1 MKHAPRNQ
9 ELTLDAI
16 RQEVRNEMRQELR
29 VFAGGEFTSALE
41 TLRAEVVTE
50 FNKVRVA
57 EVIDHRAHQH
67 FADFPLD
74 EQGGHADTRDSRSS
88 RGSQVGINQDVIQT
102 RRGSIG
108 GSFRDDTSHEWA
120 HRHFRLS
127 RSKTFNKSWGESN
140 GKMFSSASTSSERA
154 SLYEEKRRGRRS
166 AMESTHSSQESWQHQ
181 QVIDENGR
189 EETFIEES
197 QETGRELTGDDPEYI
212 SMVPSQGLETMD
224 DDGFGPR
231 VLMRKL
237 GQPGHRGS
245 ARGSVASIPEKGD
258 EGMHGS
264 GEHPGFDPLGGAMN
278 MASPFLWVSEA
289 SGEPDR
295 GPSRMSGLRT
305 VTLRWVKDPIFD
317 ITFGLFVSLSAV
329 VLGFETDWEATH
341 PGTKV
346 PAFYQLSNAL
356 FAFVFAVEIGLRL
369 FAERRAFFSGSRCA
383 WNVFDLLLAVM
394 QIFEQAWHVFLWSTH
409 TESFDTQWLRYMRM
423 IRTGGRLLRLVR
435 ILRLMRLLHELRM
448 LCTSIIMSMKSLC
461 WTLALLCVLV
471 FSVSI
476 FFTEAVALTAQDQDK
491 DLESELWFGSVPRS
505 SLTLFECILGGISWD
520 EVVRPLISE
529 VSPLVGA
536 TFCLYVAFC
545 ALAVLNV
552 VTGIFVGK
560 AAKAA
565 EDEKDETLAFSIGDL
580 FYSDT
585 DKESHITFKEFS
597 SKLEHTDMQEY
608 FRDLNVDVSEA
619 RGLFRLLDVDGSGSV
634 DSDEIVSG
642 CLRLRGEAKAIELA
656 LLMQETRTLQDMVER
671 LASGQ
676 LAVERNL
683 SVLSSSLFSKARGH
697 CSVETSDLR
706 LSSLSEVA
714 MAARI

>member
-1 MKHAPRNQ
+1 MNRSPRNQ

-29 VFAGGEFTSALE
+29 VFAGGELTSALE

-57 EVIDHRAHQH
+57 DVIDRRAHQH
-67 FADFPLD
+67 FADLPLD
-74 EQGGHADTRDSRSS
+74 EQGGHADT
-88 RGSQVGINQDVIQT
+88 
-102 RRGSIG
+102 
-108 GSFRDDTSHEWA
+108 SHECA
-120 HRHFRLS
+120 HRRSRLS
-127 RSKTFNKSWGESN
+127 RSKALNKEWGVSN
-140 GKMFSSASTSSERA
+140 GKMFRRA
-154 SLYEEKRRGRRS
+154 VSPAGRGRRS
-166 AMESTHSSQESWQHQ
+166 EMESTHSSSQSWQHR

-189 EETFIEES
+189 EETLIEES
-197 QETGRELTGDDPEYI
+197 QETGCEFTADDDTEYI
-212 SMVPSQGLETMD
+212 SIVPSQGLDTVD

-231 VLMRKL
+231 EPLFRKL
-237 GQPGHRGS
+237 AKPGHRAS
-245 ARGSVASIPEKGD
+245 ARGLVASIPEAGD

-264 GEHPGFDPLGGAMN
+264 GEQPGFDPLGGAMN
-278 MASPFLWVSEA
+278 MASPFLWVFEA
-289 SGEPDR
+289 SEEPDR
-295 GPSRMSGLRT
+295 GRSRMSGLRT
-305 VTLRWVKDPIFD
+305 ETLRWVKDPMFD
-317 ITFGLFVSLSAV
+317 ITFGLLVSLSAV

-341 PGTKV
+341 QGMKV
-346 PAFYQLSNAL
+346 PVFYQLSTAL

-383 WNVFDLLLAVM
+383 WNLFDLLLAVM
-394 QIFEQAWHVFLWSTH
+394 QIAEQAWHVYSWYTH
-409 TESFDTQWLRYMRM
+409 TESFDTEWLRYMRM

-461 WTLALLCVLV
+461 WTLVLLCVLV

-476 FFTEAVALTAQDQDK
+476 FFTEAVSLTAQDADK
-491 DLESELWFGSVPRS
+491 DLESEIWFGSVPRS

-536 TFCLYVAFC
+536 AFCLYVSFC

-585 DKESHITFKEFS
+585 DKESQITFKEFK
-597 SKLEHTDMQEY
+597 SKLVNADMQEY
-608 FRDLNVDVSEA
+608 FKDLNVDVSEA
-619 RGLFRLLDVDGSGSV
+619 QGLFRLLDVDGSGSV

-642 CLRLRGEAKAIELA
+642 CLRLRGEARAIELA

-683 SVLSSSLFSKARGH
+683 SMLSSSLFAKAQGY
-697 CSVETSDLR
+697 CPVETSDLR
-706 LSSLSEVA
+706 PSSL
-714 MAARI
+714 